1 MGLASVRHPGD
12 ALSLPPAERTCSP
25 LPSRLAGSA
34 CLHQLCPKAQAD
46 PMAISQHQPKCPRE
60 KSRRGGVGIWVQF
73 IHHPGTR
80 GGITPTRPA
89 AASGQFES
97 GLSPPEVSVVSHPVR
112 HGRGSSA
119 QEAEERLTGA
129 VDGTQKL
136 EGPAGEK
143 ETSSL
148 APGPSGDAGPGR
160 GGGGQ
165 GGTTAKGVIVMSG
178 AF

>member
-1 MGLASVRHPGD
+1 MSGIQAM
-12 ALSLPPAERTCSP
+12 LSLLRLLAAPAPRYPAAWQEVPAFISSAPKPRLTRWRFHNISPSARER
-25 LPSRLAGSA
+25 
-34 CLHQLCPKAQAD
+34 KAW
-46 PMAISQHQPKCPRE
+46 
-60 KSRRGGVGIWVQF
+60 RGGRIWVQF

-80 GGITPTRPA
+80 GGITPTRPGV
-89 AASGQFES
+89 ASGQFES
-97 GLSPPEVSVVSHPVR
+97 GLSPPEVSVVSRPVR
-112 HGRGSSA
+112 HGRGSLA
-119 QEAEERLTGA
+119 QEAKERLTGA
-129 VDGTQKL
+129 VDSTQKL
-136 EGPAGEK
+136 EGLPGEK